1 MSETALVG
9 TLIGVAV
16 LFDFLHGFHD
26 SSNVVATIISSRAMS
41 PRMALALSAV
51 AHFCAPFLFGVAVA
65 TTIGHDVVDPATV
78 TISVILVALLSAIIW
93 NLVTWFFGIPS
104 SSSHALIGGIVG
116 AVSVDFGLS
125 TIKMAGL
132 EKVLVAL
139 FLSPVLGLL
148 IGYLFMKLVLFLAR
162 GASPRINWLFKRL
175 QIVTFLALA
184 LSHGTNDAQ
193 KTMGIITM
201 GLVTTGYLSH
211 FLVPQW
217 VILLSAL
224 AISLGTAFGGWRI
237 IRTLGGRI
245 YRIRPI
251 HGFTSQATSA
261 FVIMG
266 AALLGGPVSTTHV
279 VGSAI
284 IGVGSAERLSKV
296 RWGVAGNIFAAW
308 VVTIPAT
315 ALMAALFYMLLNLF
329 RQT

>member
-1 MSETALVG
+1 LGEMALVG

-16 LFDFLHGFHD
+16 LFDFLNGFHD

-41 PRMALALSAV
+41 PRMALVLSAV

-65 TTIGHDVVDPATV
+65 TTIGHDVVDPATITV
-78 TISVILVALLSAIIW
+78 SVILAALLSAIIW
-93 NLVTWFFGIPS
+93 NLVTWFLGIPS

-116 AVSVDFGLS
+116 AVGADFGLS
-125 TIKMAGL
+125 TIKLAGL

-139 FLSPVLGLL
+139 FISPVLGLL

-162 GASPRINWLFKRL
+162 GASPKINWLFKRL
-175 QIVTFLALA
+175 QIVTSLALA

-201 GLVTTGYLSH
+201 GLVATGYLSQ
-211 FLVPQW
+211 FVVPRW
-217 VILLSAL
+217 VVLICAL

-245 YRIRPI
+245 YKIRPI

-261 FVIMG
+261 FVILG
-266 AALLGGPVSTTHV
+266 AALLGGPVSTTQV

-284 IGVGSAERLSKV
+284 MGVGSAERLSKV
-296 RWGVAGNIFAAW
+296 RWGVARSIFTAW
-308 VVTIPAT
+308 VITIPVT
-315 ALMAALFYMLLNLF
+315 ALMAALLCKLSVLLG
-329 RQT
+329 QI